1 MQVGPRPK
9 SRWERRS
16 PTWSVSSRR
25 PGSAAPAGALWA
37 TQESVF
43 RCGCRL
49 NSTWWRSSPDL
60 PEAVA
65 RRANVSRS
73 WLYLQPDIRAEVE
86 RLRDLGRRAPETAV
100 PARQRSTDSSLLR
113 RLSSRQR
120 AQPRTRQG
128 QPAPAPPTRACPRP
142 TTSRPRA
149 RRSRAEPKPG
159 WTSSWRTW
167 RIALAGYSRTPSR
180 LSGTGLPRSGRIG
193 NSTRRPIGSG
203 CAGSWTERSPS
214 CTHYWLSTS
223 GGALTTITS
232 TTGHSTDNGRPRTG
246 GRRRAGETRVRDMV
260 EVAA

>member
-1 MQVGPRPK
+1 MELAAMQVGPRPK

-120 AQPRTRQG
+120 AQPRTRRG

-149 RRSRAEPKPG
+149 RRSRAEPKPTARRLSSITISSYPQPPST
-159 WTSSWRTW
+159 TSPPR
-167 RIALAGYSRTPSR
+167 RRRTPPRERPAHSSSAADDSR
-180 LSGTGLPRSGRIG
+180 
-193 NSTRRPIGSG
+193 
-203 CAGSWTERSPS
+203 
-214 CTHYWLSTS
+214 
-223 GGALTTITS
+223 
-232 TTGHSTDNGRPRTG
+232 
-246 GRRRAGETRVRDMV
+246 
-260 EVAA
+260 